1 MMILVKKSIR
11 QKGKERKIFAGT
23 HMQRDDQKCEREYS
37 IRENKIEYFSRENVE
52 PSWSV
57 VVSQ

>member
-52 PSWSV
+52 PSR
-57 VVSQ
+57 

>member
-23 HMQRDDQKCEREYS
+23 DMQRDDQKCGREYS

-52 PSWSV
+52 PSRSV